1 MATTV
6 KVKRTHVVLPDDLV
20 AKIDAQVGP
29 RGRSAFLADA
39 ARMKLD
45 RDERLRIFDKTV
57 GFLKDNHI
65 PEWDT
70 RESAAKWVHDLRQEW
85 RDPWT
90 EQSGGEESEW
100 PDTSSTQTS

>member
-1 MATTV
+1 MATTA

-20 AKIDAQVGP
+20 AKNDAQVGP
-29 RGRSAFLADA
+29 RGRSAFLAES
-39 ARMKLD
+39 AREKLD
-45 RDERLRIFDKTV
+45 RDSRLAMFRATV

-90 EQSGGEESEW
+90 ERSGGEESEC